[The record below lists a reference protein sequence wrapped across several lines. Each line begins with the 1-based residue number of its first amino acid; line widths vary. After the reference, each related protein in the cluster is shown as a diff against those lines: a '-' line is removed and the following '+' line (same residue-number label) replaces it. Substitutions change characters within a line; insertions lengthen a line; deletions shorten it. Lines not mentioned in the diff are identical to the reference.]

1 MSISF
6 SATQP
11 AASVP
16 TRQPGQ
22 SGLPAAS
29 RPPQAPQAPM
39 ATSPTPQ
46 QQTAWTLQLQGMV
59 SQLGAQ
65 ATVGMD
71 GNVHLNGP
79 LIDTLV
85 NYREATPP
93 ALYNTLAN
101 TYNLMTLVEGLY
113 TAQRLAE
120 AGVSNVG
127 MLYGATQR
135 LHQHPHP
142 LVQIYLAG
150 FYRALNAPH
159 TLGPLLSM
167 LVKNAV
173 LPGPPIPSAFDPQ
186 EEIGGAILDLIARK
200 SATETLRLLRPR

>member
-1 MSISF
+1 M
-6 SATQP
+6 
-11 AASVP
+11 
-16 TRQPGQ
+16 
-22 SGLPAAS
+22 
-29 RPPQAPQAPM
+29 QAPVQQPP
-39 ATSPTPQ
+39 SQ
-46 QQTAWTLQLQGMV
+46 QQAAWTLQLQGLV

-93 ALYNTLAN
+93 VLYNTLAN

-120 AGVSNVG
+120 TRVSNVE

-135 LHQHPHP
+135 LHSHPHP

-173 LPGPPIPSAFDPQ
+173 MPGPPVPSAFDPQ

-200 SATETLRLLRPR
+200 SASETLRLLRPN